1 MMLIYTLYI
10 VYHKNY
16 LFIFN
21 RFQFKAFNSIR
32 YINRGISNVWWLCT
46 SYLQYSY
53 KSTECSMRYRGE
65 CICMQLLYGWLLWP
79 EFVNNINFLTYL
91 WCMRYFWISCSVNI
105 ILWKLYDAI
114 LLWVCTCMWIV
125 VISNTWWYMS

>member
-53 KSTECSMRYRGE
+53 KSTECSMRYGGE